1 MILALDG
8 RAAEDDDMDASLQ
21 EEVLLD
27 ENAQA
32 QKHSFYMVRGFEV
45 RTFRLR
51 TPIDC
56 CGGPQRWSTAMALH
70 LLPHRHT
77 WQHVR

>member
-1 MILALDG
+1 
-8 RAAEDDDMDASLQ
+8 MDASLQ

-45 RTFRLR
+45 RTFKACY
-51 TPIDC
+51 PIASTVHRMGAILQWC
-56 CGGPQRWSTAMALH
+56 CIGQPALSGNM
-70 LLPHRHT
+70 RC
-77 WQHVR
+77 